1 MNALKAVIRRE
12 LQEHKWGFVYLP
24 WIVGAFM
31 SLVVVLVYLG
41 LTEVNTENFKFSTD
55 VFADSEVVQSMNEAT
70 FDQRRAAIR
79 AGLLVLGFP
88 LVIALGFAVLA
99 YSLSTFFDER
109 KDKSIIFWRSLPVSD
124 SFTVF
129 SKLIV
134 ALVVA
139 PLLVIPALLFL
150 HLVSVTAGSIYFAVS
165 DIVPFTWAWQA
176 YPWLDWIRVI
186 FSLWMQS
193 LWSLPIITWIM
204 LAGAYSRKPVVAAIL
219 PPVVVV
225 LVEGVSLSSS
235 VFLDSLFERVQPWSR
250 ASSFPKE
257 YESLGVAELSDIPLL
272 FGMTEFWVG
281 ILVSSVFI
289 YLTIYFRSK
298 SDYASVE

>member
-70 FDQRRAAIR
+70 FDQRREAIR

-186 FSLWMQS
+186 FSLWMQT
-193 LWSLPIITWIM
+193 LWTLPIITWIM

-281 ILVSSVFI
+281 ILISSVFI

>member
-1 MNALKAVIRRE
+1 MNTLKALIRRE

-31 SLVVVLVYLG
+31 SLVVVMVYLG

-55 VFADSEVVQSMNEAT
+55 VFADSEVVQSMKEAT
-70 FDQRRAAIR
+70 FEQRRAAIK

-88 LVIALGFAVLA
+88 LVIALGFAILA

-219 PPVVVV
+219 QPVVVV

>member
-31 SLVVVLVYLG
+31 SLVVVMVYLG

-55 VFADSEVVQSMNEAT
+55 VFADSEVVQSMKEAT
-70 FDQRRAAIR
+70 FEQRRAAIK

-88 LVIALGFAVLA
+88 LVIALGFAILA

-109 KDKSIIFWRSLPVSD
+109 KDKSIIFWRSLPVSY

>member
-1 MNALKAVIRRE
+1 MNALKALIRRE

-186 FSLWMQS
+186 FSLWMQT
-193 LWSLPIITWIM
+193 LWTLPIITWIM

-272 FGMTEFWVG
+272 FGMTEFWAG
-281 ILVSSVFI
+281 ILISSVFI

>member
-31 SLVVVLVYLG
+31 SLVVVMVYLG

-55 VFADSEVVQSMNEAT
+55 VFADSEVVQSMKEAT
-70 FDQRRAAIR
+70 FEQRRAAIK

-88 LVIALGFAVLA
+88 LVIALGFAILA

-124 SFTVF
+124 SFTVL

-193 LWSLPIITWIM
+193 LWTLPIITWIM

-219 PPVVVV
+219 PPVVLV

-235 VFLDSLFERVQPWSR
+235 AFLDSLFERVQPWSR

>member
-1 MNALKAVIRRE
+1 MNTLKALIRRE

-31 SLVVVLVYLG
+31 SLVVVMVYLG

-55 VFADSEVVQSMNEAT
+55 VFADSEVVQSMKEAT
-70 FDQRRAAIR
+70 FEQRRAAIK

-88 LVIALGFAVLA
+88 LVIALGFAILA

-250 ASSFPKE
+250 ASSFRKE

-272 FGMTEFWVG
+272 FGMPEFWVG

>member
-1 MNALKAVIRRE
+1 MNALKALIRRE

-70 FDQRRAAIR
+70 FDQRREAIR